1 MYVCGYGV
9 HLAHMD
15 SFGGLFHF
23 SCSVVDFMFVFSP
36 SSSGDV
42 KGLLDTFHRYDHKD
56 RVQVK
61 GHGGCLAPSRP

>member
-1 MYVCGYGV
+1 MV
-9 HLAHMD
+9 

-23 SCSVVDFMFVFSP
+23 SCSVVDFIFVFSP

-42 KGLLDTFHRYDHKD
+42 KGLLGIYMSHRCDHKD

-61 GHGGCLAPSRP
+61 GHGGCLAPLRP